1 MTYIATPGYEQDIFD
16 QPAALERLAAM
27 SLPPGVA
34 ALDFTLF
41 DRIILTG
48 MGSSDFVTIPLE
60 LYLARRGL
68 PVWHLQTSR
77 LLEMPELITPKTLL
91 WVTSQS
97 GRSGEV
103 VALLQRLPAGRRS
116 TVVATTNDAESPLAL
131 GADRVIPLHSGS
143 EATVSSKSYLNGLAA
158 LHRVIGCW
166 DNRQDHV
173 ITADIL
179 STADGLRA
187 AIAAPAPAVAALA
200 ARALAAPNPRFAL
213 IGAGSDATTA
223 LTGALIL
230 KEAAKVAAE
239 GYVGG
244 AFRHGPMELA
254 GQGMTALLF
263 GTGDDEDITLKQLAR
278 DLAGTGSLV
287 VAVSPKPY
295 EGAEHIA
302 VPEGSD
308 FGRLA
313 HAMLVVQQLS
323 VGLARAAGLVPGE
336 FRFGQKITGKL

>member
-1 MTYIATPGYEQDIFD
+1 MTTMLTPGFEQDIFD

-27 SLPPGVA
+27 PLPPGIA

-68 PVWHLQTSR
+68 PVWRLQTSR
-77 LLEMPELITPKTLL
+77 LLEMPQLITPKTLL
-91 WVTSQS
+91 WITSQS
-97 GRSGEV
+97 GRSGEG
-103 VALLQRLPAGRRS
+103 VALLERLPAGRRG
-116 TVVATTNDAESPLAL
+116 TAMAMTNDPESPLAL
-131 GADRVIPLHSGS
+131 GASHVIRLHSGS

-158 LHRVIGCW
+158 LHRVLGSW
-166 DNRQDHV
+166 DKRQDHAV
-173 ITADIL
+173 IAEIL
-179 STADGLRA
+179 STADSLRA
-187 AIAAPAPAVAALA
+187 AIAAPAPAATALA

-254 GQGMTALLF
+254 GPGMTALLF
-263 GTGDDEDITLKQLAR
+263 GTGADDDVTLRQLAL
-278 DLAGTGSLV
+278 DLAKTGSLV

-302 VPEGSD
+302 VPGGSD

-323 VGLARAAGLVPGE
+323 VGLARGAGLVPGE
-336 FRFGQKITGKL
+336 FRFGQKITAQL